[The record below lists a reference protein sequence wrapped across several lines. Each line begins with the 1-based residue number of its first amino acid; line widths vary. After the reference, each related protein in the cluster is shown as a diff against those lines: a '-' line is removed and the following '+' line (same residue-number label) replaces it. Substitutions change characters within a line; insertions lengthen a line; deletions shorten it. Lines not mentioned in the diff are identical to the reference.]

1 MYGKHL
7 KELIKRGVAMKI
19 LFYKVPSYIHRV
31 KYKKAVENLYKT
43 VISDDK
49 FENQTILKTI
59 ANVAFG
65 LLEKSYNRKTVS
77 RIFDNL
83 KEALQHQK
91 KYDGRIYAMN
101 EEEYEEYFRWR
112 ELEEDWT
119 IEVDENNKPFFRHV
133 NGGAC
138 FTDFDYNVEDG
149 KTYYCEN
156 DSFNQK
162 IEKKRET
169 AKYYIVSVS
178 DQRQL
183 MNGFRYI
190 KSYCYK
196 IITFICMMHMRS

>member
-1 MYGKHL
+1 
-7 KELIKRGVAMKI
+7 
-19 LFYKVPSYIHRV
+19 
-31 KYKKAVENLYKT
+31 
-43 VISDDK
+43 
-49 FENQTILKTI
+49 
-59 ANVAFG
+59 
-65 LLEKSYNRKTVS
+65 
-77 RIFDNL
+77 
-83 KEALQHQK
+83 
-91 KYDGRIYAMN
+91 MN
-101 EEEYEEYFRWR
+101 EEEYEGYFRWR

-119 IEVDENNKPFFRHV
+119 IEVDENNKPFSRHV

-138 FTDFDYNVEDG
+138 FADFDYNVQDG

-183 MNGFRYI
+183 MNDLGI
-190 KSYCYK
+190 SKSYCYK